1 MTIHPLR
8 SSTFRLALA
17 YLAVFFA
24 SVLVL
29 MGFLWHSTAGFMES
43 QTDAAIEAEI
53 EGLAERYRSDGLVG
67 LSRQIR
73 ERIGKD
79 PKRSSVYLLIS
90 SSGEKVVGNLSDWPG
105 TEEGTQDED
114 GWISFPVQ
122 SLGEDGPLLHE
133 ARARVFRLRGGDFLL
148 LVGRDLDDL
157 KAVKRLIVE
166 ALVSGLAITLALGL
180 VGGLVL
186 SRRMLR
192 RIETINV
199 TSRRIMDGALD
210 ERVPQKGTGDDLDQ
224 LSGNLNAMLDRIQ
237 GLMANV
243 RQVSDNIAHDL
254 KTPLTRLRND
264 LEMLRSGLNGDAA
277 AAELAERAL
286 AEADHLLTT
295 FSALLRIARIES
307 GERRSGF
314 GPVDVSA
321 LVADVAEFYEP
332 LADAREQRFLCHVD
346 SGLHLV
352 GDRDLL
358 FQATANL
365 VDNAIKYTPEQGEVM
380 LKAYAEEDAVYVV
393 VSDSGPGIPEDERD
407 KVLRR
412 FYRLEAS
419 RGAGGNGLGLS
430 LVQAVVTLH
439 GGHLTFQSA
448 HPGLK
453 AVVQLPRVAG

>member
-1 MTIHPLR
+1 
-8 SSTFRLALA
+8 
-17 YLAVFFA
+17 
-24 SVLVL
+24 
-29 MGFLWHSTAGFMES
+29 
-43 QTDAAIEAEI
+43 
-53 EGLAERYRSDGLVG
+53 
-67 LSRQIR
+67 
-73 ERIGKD
+73 
-79 PKRSSVYLLIS
+79 
-90 SSGEKVVGNLSDWPG
+90 
-105 TEEGTQDED
+105 
-114 GWISFPVQ
+114 
-122 SLGEDGPLLHE
+122 DGPLLHE

-180 VGGLVL
+180 LGGVVL

-192 RIETINV
+192 RIETINA

-264 LEMLRSGLNGDAA
+264 LEMLRAGLERDAS
-277 AAELAERAL
+277 AAELADRAM

-295 FSALLRIARIES
+295 FSALLRIARVES

-314 GPVDVSA
+314 GRVDVSA

-332 LADAREQRFLCHVD
+332 LADARAQRFLCHVD
-346 SGLHLV
+346 PGMWLV

-365 VDNAIKYTPEQGEVM
+365 VDNAIKYTPERGEVM
-380 LKAYAEEDAVYVV
+380 LKAYLEAETLYIV
-393 VSDSGPGIPEDERD
+393 VSDSGPGIPEVERD

-430 LVQAVVTLH
+430 LVQAVVGLH
-439 GGHLTFQSA
+439 SGQLAFQSA

-453 AVVQLPRVAG
+453 AVVSLPRTS